1 MDDLPGPRGTK
12 SSSSAAA
19 SRYAIEAG
27 RVRTVRRIH
36 PFDPRQVSLRT
47 FYRASGYPRPMTR
60 FTTDIQMRFRD
71 IDGLGHVNSAVS
83 LSFTQPA
90 RPQSYIDQSRTKN
103 LEETD

>member
-27 RVRTVRRIH
+27 RVRAVRRIH

-47 FYRASGYPRPMTR
+47 FYRASGYPRPDDALHDRHPEAIPGHRRDGTR
-60 FTTDIQMRFRD
+60 EQRRVPVLDRAREYPAMHKAGTEEE
-71 IDGLGHVNSAVS
+71 VS
-83 LSFTQPA
+83 
-90 RPQSYIDQSRTKN
+90 
-103 LEETD
+103 E